1 MSKFLYVIVVC
12 VNLIAIGLRGES
24 TVSARSE
31 ASVCLSRI
39 PGFYMGLRLSSR
51 GLEARYKHG
60 PATPVTNGNIWAGP
74 SSQLWSPSL
83 PGPSRKSLLEIAAVR
98 PRFDGRDRSPPSKR
112 SSASLCAQMSQR
124 NYESNMYKMEMKP
137 RHDCH
142 ALQ

>member
-1 MSKFLYVIVVC
+1 MIVVC

-60 PATPVTNGNIWAGP
+60 PATPVTWEYLGRPIKPALVSVSSGP
-74 SSQLWSPSL
+74 ITEESSRNR
-83 PGPSRKSLLEIAAVR
+83 SRSTTI
-98 PRFDGRDRSPPSKR
+98 
-112 SSASLCAQMSQR
+112 
-124 NYESNMYKMEMKP
+124 
-137 RHDCH
+137 
-142 ALQ
+142 